1 MDQAVASRFAVQRT
15 KVASLGQLLSSLG
28 YRQVLARGFALVRD
42 ADQKPVRLASEVF
55 DGARLDIEF
64 YDGRKEAVAGLSGKA
79 PTKPSTRRP
88 KTEKDQDTLF

>member
-42 ADQKPVRLASEVF
+42 ADQKPVRLASEIAV
-55 DGARLDIEF
+55 GARLDIEF
-64 YDGRKEAVAGLSGKA
+64 YDGRKEAVAGKA
-79 PTKPSTRRP
+79 PAKPGARRP
-88 KTEKDQDTLF
+88 RAETDQDTLF